1 MQYLAFE
8 YLAVTMSLSH
18 HWMSI
23 YSLAADH
30 PAAAAEP
37 AAQARAPARKT
48 ATEAIKTYNFGP
60 DARPKAMSDHWTVVT
75 AMLQI
80 TQQQQKQV
88 HQRPERKRAKTNQN
102 QQPTVWFFG
111 AAARPKALNPLSDH

>member
-37 AAQARAPARKT
+37 TAQARAPARKT

-75 AMLQI
+75 AMLQL

-88 HQRPERKRAKTNQN
+88 HQRPERKRAKTNKTNN
-102 QQPTVWFFG
+102 QQFG
-111 AAARPKALNPLSDH
+111 FLVLLQDQRH